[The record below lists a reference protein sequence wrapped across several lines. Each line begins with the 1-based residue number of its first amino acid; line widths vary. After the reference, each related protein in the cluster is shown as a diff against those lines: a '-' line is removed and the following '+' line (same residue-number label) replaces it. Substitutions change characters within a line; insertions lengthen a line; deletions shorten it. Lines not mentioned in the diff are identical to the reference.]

1 LTTVTFILLLIA
13 AYLVGAIPTGVL
25 LTRLVGA
32 GDVRKSGSGN
42 IGATNVYRVAGRG
55 VGIATLGGDILKGVI
70 PVVAAQQLHGS
81 TTQVALVACVAF
93 LGHCYPVYLGFRGGK
108 GVATALGIFLVLS
121 PKAVLFAALLFVVL
135 VWKWRY
141 ISLGSICAAG
151 VIPFLVHYVERLT
164 PLTLATLMIAAMV
177 IWRHRSNI
185 QRLVNGTENRFK
197 A

>member
-1 LTTVTFILLLIA
+1 LTITAFILLLIA
-13 AYLVGAIPTGVL
+13 AYLVGAIPTGVV

-32 GDVRKSGSGN
+32 EDVRKSGSGN

-55 VGIATLGGDILKGVI
+55 VGIATLVGDILKGVL
-70 PVVAAQQLHGS
+70 PVVVAIQLQGS
-81 TTQVALVACVAF
+81 DAQVATIAAVAF

-121 PKAVLFAALLFVVL
+121 PPAVGIAGLVFILL
-135 VWKWRY
+135 VWKFRY
-141 ISLGSICAAG
+141 ISLGSISAAAT
-151 VIPFLVHYVERLT
+151 IPFLVHAFEQRL
-164 PLTLATLMIAAMV
+164 PLTLSSLMIAVMV

-185 QRLVNGTENRFK
+185 QRLIGGTESKFK